1 MGLTSTNMVTAW
13 EWDGN
18 APMIVGSAV
27 MARTEELEAT
37 IAPKSRQA
45 ADRRRRTDDA
55 EMEWEVQVQVRDGWR
70 AWVYS
75 PCRRGRELGVL
86 LLRVSPY
93 FSRLIGS
100 RCDVALVSVVV
111 DVSISIELFDTKVG
125 GMRVC
130 VPFRAHKDMQ
140 VM

>member
-1 MGLTSTNMVTAW
+1 
-13 EWDGN
+13 
-18 APMIVGSAV
+18 
-27 MARTEELEAT
+27 
-37 IAPKSRQA
+37 
-45 ADRRRRTDDA
+45 
-55 EMEWEVQVQVRDGWR
+55 MEWEVQVQVRDGWR

-111 DVSISIELFDTKVG
+111 EVSISIELFDTKVG